1 VSFVGRWRIV
11 AMDLWGPEDVDLVQ
25 PGFVEFGKNQTGSF
39 GFLAVEGGID
49 WREAARD
56 GQPGVEF
63 AWEGYDEGDPASGRG
78 WAVLDDDGS
87 LRGHI
92 FFHLG
97 DDSGFQ
103 AVPDDSSHTRV
114 ERRRGGSR

>member
-1 VSFVGRWRIV
+1 MSFVGRWRIV
-11 AMDLWGPEDVDLVQ
+11 AMDLWGPEDVDLVH
-25 PGFVEFGKNQTGSF
+25 PGFIEFGKNQTGSF
-39 GFLAVEGGID
+39 GFLAVEGRID
-49 WREAARD
+49 WREAGRD
-56 GQPGVEF
+56 RQPGIEF
-63 AWEGYDEGDPASGRG
+63 TWEGYDEDDPASGRG

-97 DDSGFQ
+97 DDSGFH
-103 AVPDDSSHTRV
+103 AAPDDASRTRV

>member
-11 AMDLWGPEDVDLVQ
+11 AMDLWGPEDVDLVR
-25 PGFVEFGKNQTGSF
+25 PGFVEFGKNQTGRF

-49 WREAARD
+49 WREGARG

-63 AWEGYDEGDPASGRG
+63 SWEGYDEGDPASGRG

-87 LRGHI
+87 LGGHI

-97 DDSGFQ
+97 DDSGFH
-103 AVPDDSSHTRV
+103 AVPDASHPRV
-114 ERRRGGSR
+114 ERRRGSR